1 MPLTPDICCRTCQI
15 AANETT
21 SRAVDMNCVDCCVR
35 HLLHMIGVMGQFGT
49 DGHADRIEDAL
60 FEALERKCK

>member
-1 MPLTPDICCRTCQI
+1 
-15 AANETT
+15 
-21 SRAVDMNCVDCCVR
+21 
-35 HLLHMIGVMGQFGT
+35 MIGVMGQFGT